1 MNFRKTATYLL
12 KISAAVAIIWYMIHS
27 GRLNVKAIYGAK
39 DRFDLIVLS
48 FLIMLVAIFV
58 TFYRWKL
65 LLKGQ
70 NIMLSNK
77 EIISLGFIG
86 IFFTSV
92 LPGAV
97 GGDIIKSV
105 YIAKK
110 VKGQKVSSVLTVLL
124 DRIIGLA
131 ALIMICSVGLLI
143 NIKTV
148 LQNTALKSLGVIILL
163 SLVVIIVM
171 TFFGLSRRVRKNTFF
186 NNLISRLPLSGFI
199 NKVYDSFHAY
209 RDNHRYLTYSLLLS
223 FVNHA
228 LNITIFYLIALAL
241 GFDQLGIYAYFFIV
255 PLGLITMAIPLT
267 PAGIGVGQAAFLKLF
282 EWALGVKTTIG
293 ADTIT
298 IWQVI
303 FILISM
309 FGAVFYISYRKEESK
324 NQTI

>member
-1 MNFRKTATYLL
+1 MNFKKIVIYLL
-12 KISAAVAIIWYMIHS
+12 KISAAVVIIWYMIHS
-27 GRLNVKAIYGAK
+27 GRLNVKAIYGA
-39 DRFDLIVLS
+39 RNRLDLIVLA
-48 FLIMLVAIFV
+48 FLTMLVAIFV

-70 NIMLSNK
+70 NIILSNK
-77 EIISLGFIG
+77 EVISLGFIG

-110 VKGQKVSSVLTVLL
+110 VKGRTVSSVLTVLL

-131 ALIMICSVGLLI
+131 ALIMICTVGLLI
-143 NIKTV
+143 NLRTV
-148 LQNTALKSLGVIILL
+148 LQNTMLRSLGIIIFISLLVII
-163 SLVVIIVM
+163 IM
-171 TFFGLSRRVRKNTFF
+171 TFFGLSKKIRNNTFF
-186 NNLISRLPLSGFI
+186 NNLINKLPLSIFI
-199 NKVYDSFHAY
+199 NKIYDSFHAY
-209 RDNHRYLTYSLLLS
+209 RDNHKYLTYSLLLS

-282 EWALGVKTTIG
+282 EWAMGIKTTVG
-293 ADTIT
+293 ADAIT
-298 IWQVI
+298 IWQVL
-303 FILISM
+303 FILISLV
-309 FGAVFYISYRKEESK
+309 GAVFYVSYKKEESK
-324 NQTI
+324 N

>member
-1 MNFRKTATYLL
+1 MDFKKIVIYLL

-39 DRFDLIVLS
+39 DHLDLIVLS
-48 FLIMLVAIFV
+48 LLIMFVAIFV

-70 NIMLSNK
+70 NIILSNK

-92 LPGAV
+92 MPGAV

-110 VKGQKVSSVLTVLL
+110 VKGRTVSSVLTVLL

-143 NIKTV
+143 NLKTV
-148 LQNTALKSLGVIILL
+148 LHNTELTSLGIIIFL
-163 SLVVIIVM
+163 SLLTTIIM
-171 TFFGLSRRVRKNTFF
+171 TFFGLSRKVRKNVFF
-186 NNLISRLPLSGFI
+186 NKLINKLPLSGFI

-209 RDNHRYLTYSLLLS
+209 RDNHKYLTYSLLLS

-241 GFDQLGIYAYFFIV
+241 GFDQLGIFAYFFIV

-282 EWALGVKTTIG
+282 EWSMGIKTTVG
-293 ADTIT
+293 ADAIT
-298 IWQVI
+298 IWQAL
-303 FILISM
+303 FILVSLV
-309 FGAVFYISYRKEESK
+309 GAVFYISYTKK
-324 NQTI
+324 NED

>member
-1 MNFRKTATYLL
+1 MSFKKIVIYLL
-12 KISAAVAIIWYMIHS
+12 KISAAVVIMWYMIHS
-27 GRLNVKAIYGAK
+27 GRLNIRAIYGAK
-39 DRFDLIVLS
+39 DHFGLIFLS
-48 FLIMLVAIFV
+48 FLIMLTAIFV
-58 TFYRWKL
+58 TFYRWKF

-70 NIMLSNK
+70 NIILTNK

-110 VKGQKVSSVLTVLL
+110 APNQKVSSVLTVLL

-131 ALIMICSVGLLI
+131 ALIMICTAGLLI

-148 LQNTALKSLGVIILL
+148 LQNQALKSLGAIILL
-163 SLVVIIVM
+163 SLFAIIAI
-171 TFFGLSRRVRKNTFF
+171 TFFGLSRRIRQNIFF
-186 NNLISRLPLSGFI
+186 NNLMNKLPLSGFI
-199 NKVYDSFHAY
+199 NKIYDSFHAY
-209 RDNHRYLTYSLLLS
+209 RDNHKYLTYSLLLS

-241 GFDQLGIYAYFFIV
+241 GFDQLGIYSYFFIV
-255 PLGLITMAIPLT
+255 PLGLITMAVPIT

-282 EWALGVKTTIG
+282 EWSMGVKTTIG
-293 ADTIT
+293 ADAIT

-303 FILISM
+303 FILIS
-309 FGAVFYISYRKEESK
+309 FAGSIFYISYKK
-324 NQTI
+324 NAGTNE

>member
-1 MNFRKTATYLL
+1 MNLKKFLIYLL
-12 KISAAVAIIWYMIHS
+12 KISAAVSIIWYMIHS
-27 GRLNVKAIYGAK
+27 RRLNVKAIYGAK
-39 DRFDLIVLS
+39 AHLDLIALS
-48 FLIMLVAIFV
+48 FLIMLIAIFV

-70 NIMLSNK
+70 KIILSNK
-77 EIISLGFIG
+77 EVISLGFIG

-110 VKGQKVSSVLTVLL
+110 TKGRSVSSVLTVLL

-131 ALIMICSVGLLI
+131 ALIIICAMGLLI
-143 NIKTV
+143 NLKTV
-148 LQNTALKSLGVIILL
+148 LNNTELMSLGIIIFISLL
-163 SLVVIIVM
+163 ATIIM
-171 TFFGLSRRVRKNTFF
+171 TFFGLSRRVRKNIIF
-186 NNLISRLPLSGFI
+186 NKLINKLPLSAFI

-209 RDNHRYLTYSLLLS
+209 RDNHKYLTYSLLLS

-241 GFDQLGIYAYFFIV
+241 GFDQLGIFSYFFIV
-255 PLGLITMAIPLT
+255 PLGLITMAIPIT

-282 EWALGVKTTIG
+282 EWAMGIKTTIG
-293 ADTIT
+293 ADAIT
-298 IWQVI
+298 IWQLI
-303 FILISM
+303 FILISL
-309 FGAVFYISYRKEESK
+309 FGAVFYISYKKKEE
-324 NQTI
+324 

>member
-1 MNFRKTATYLL
+1 LDFKKFFIYLL

-39 DRFDLIVLS
+39 DRLDLIVLS
-48 FLIMLVAIFV
+48 FLIMLVAILV

-92 LPGAV
+92 MPGAV

-110 VKGQKVSSVLTVLL
+110 VKGRTVSSVLTVLL

-143 NIKTV
+143 NLKTV
-148 LQNTALKSLGVIILL
+148 LHNTELTSLGTIIFISMLAT
-163 SLVVIIVM
+163 IIM
-171 TFFGLSRRVRKNTFF
+171 TFFGLSRRVRSNVFF
-186 NNLISRLPLSGFI
+186 NIKRQLPQSISCF
-199 NKVYDSFHAY
+199 NY
-209 RDNHRYLTYSLLLS
+209 
-223 FVNHA
+223 
-228 LNITIFYLIALAL
+228 
-241 GFDQLGIYAYFFIV
+241 
-255 PLGLITMAIPLT
+255 
-267 PAGIGVGQAAFLKLF
+267 
-282 EWALGVKTTIG
+282 
-293 ADTIT
+293 
-298 IWQVI
+298 
-303 FILISM
+303 
-309 FGAVFYISYRKEESK
+309 
-324 NQTI
+324 

>member
-1 MNFRKTATYLL
+1 MNFKKITIYLL

-27 GRLNVKAIYGAK
+27 GRLNVRAIYGAK
-39 DRFDLIVLS
+39 DNFGLIILS
-48 FLIMLVAIFV
+48 FLIMLIAIFV

-70 NIMLSNK
+70 DIILDNK

-97 GGDIIKSV
+97 GGDIIKGV

-110 VKGQKVSSVLTVLL
+110 VKGRKISSVLTVLL

-131 ALIMICSVGLLI
+131 ALIIICAVGLLM
-143 NIKTV
+143 NIKVV
-148 LQNTALKSLGVIILL
+148 LQNGALRSLGMIILI
-163 SLVVIIVM
+163 SLLAIIIM
-171 TFFGLSRRVRKNTFF
+171 TSFGLSRRIRQNVFF
-186 NNLISRLPLSGFI
+186 NNLINKLPLSNFL
-199 NKVYDSFHAY
+199 NKIYDAFHAY
-209 RDNHRYLTYSLLLS
+209 RYKHKYLTYALLLS

-241 GFDQLGIYAYFFIV
+241 GFDQLGIFSYFFIV
-255 PLGLITMAIPLT
+255 PLGLITMAIPIT
-267 PAGIGVGQAAFLKLF
+267 PAGIGIGQAAFLKLF
-282 EWALGVKTTIG
+282 EWSLGTKTTIG

-303 FILISM
+303 FILIS
-309 FGAVFYISYRKEESK
+309 FVGSAFYIAYKKEESK
-324 NQTI
+324 H

>member
-1 MNFRKTATYLL
+1 
-12 KISAAVAIIWYMIHS
+12 MIHS

-39 DRFDLIVLS
+39 DRLDLIVLS
-48 FLIMLVAIFV
+48 FLIMLVAILV

-92 LPGAV
+92 MPGAV

-110 VKGQKVSSVLTVLL
+110 VKGRTVSSVLTVLL

-143 NIKTV
+143 NLKTV
-148 LQNTALKSLGVIILL
+148 LHNTELTSLGTIIFISMLAT
-163 SLVVIIVM
+163 IIM
-171 TFFGLSRRVRKNTFF
+171 TFFGLSRRVRSNVFF
-186 NNLISRLPLSGFI
+186 NKLINKLPLSGFI
-199 NKVYDSFHAY
+199 NKGYDSFHAY
-209 RDNHRYLTYSLLLS
+209 RDNHKYLTYSLLLS

-241 GFDQLGIYAYFFIV
+241 GFDQLGIFAYFFIV

-282 EWALGVKTTIG
+282 EWAMGIKTTVG
-293 ADTIT
+293 ADAIT
-298 IWQVI
+298 VWQVL
-303 FILISM
+303 FILVSLV
-309 FGAVFYISYRKEESK
+309 GAVFYISYRREEHK
-324 NQTI
+324 D